1 MSAALKQT
9 RGGSSHVK
17 PCYCCVLVA
26 CTDAAKCIATRN
38 RHAFVPARIDR
49 RHCLLAACAQPAPTA
64 SVAITNI
71 LKLSSN
77 QNGNMPDG
85 WMWKEVA

>member
-1 MSAALKQT
+1 
-9 RGGSSHVK
+9 
-17 PCYCCVLVA
+17 
-26 CTDAAKCIATRN
+26 
-38 RHAFVPARIDR
+38 
-49 RHCLLAACAQPAPTA
+49 
-64 SVAITNI
+64 VAITNI